1 MIIVYPVIC
10 TYCCNEGLDTVA
22 LCVRELGGCNL
33 IQLMANLEGRR
44 FPLSDICF
52 EP

>member
-10 TYCCNEGLDTVA
+10 TSWCNKGVDTVA
-22 LCVRELGGCNL
+22 LCVTVLGECNL
-33 IQLMANLEGRR
+33 IPLMANLEGRR